1 LTKILLF
8 SLLAVIKSSIKIGV
22 YRKCFNLF
30 DQKISFSF
38 LEKKLY
44 WSKIILT
51 RGVVNRIIFI
61 ILLTNSILKKG
72 LSIGQ
77 M

>member
-1 LTKILLF
+1 
-8 SLLAVIKSSIKIGV
+8 VVKSSIKIGV
-22 YRKCFNLF
+22 YRKFFNLF

-51 RGVVNRIIFI
+51 RGVVNRIILI

-77 M
+77 K